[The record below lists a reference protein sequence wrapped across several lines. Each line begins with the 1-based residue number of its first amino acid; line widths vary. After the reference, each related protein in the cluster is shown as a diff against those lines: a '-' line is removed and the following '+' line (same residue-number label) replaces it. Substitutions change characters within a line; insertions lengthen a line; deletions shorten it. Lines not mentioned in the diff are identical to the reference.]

1 MSDMAAFLCR
11 ACGGSLE
18 LVDGKSLCRCKF
30 CNTIQSVPLLDSA
43 EKAELCARAE
53 TLRREYRYDK
63 AIRLYEELI
72 RLSPTDADLY
82 WALTLCRYGV
92 ELSPDG
98 SALLNRI
105 QAHSVLSD
113 KDYKLALKFAD
124 EEARAF
130 MEQQAAQIDR
140 IRREGAE
147 LAESGGECDIYL
159 CAREADENGRR
170 VMDSVIAAK
179 LYSLLTAEGFRVFF
193 AEKSLEDKSGGEW
206 EPYIFAALRSAPV
219 MIIVGTGAESFDD
232 VWVRN
237 AWSRFTE
244 LSGKTMI
251 PALRD
256 MPPSELPE
264 ELSKLQALDLSKLG
278 AESDLLSAV
287 KTRLGQ
293 PTASAAEPSDEEN
306 PLLRRAE
313 LFLEDG
319 DFERAEEICAQL
331 LSKEPNNARAYVIKL
346 LAEYALPNEN
356 ALDDMTEN
364 FTVSENYRLAMR
376 YGSEPLRARLKEHSN
391 RSLYKKFTARLES
404 AADNERELLAAAA
417 DLRTL
422 GNYSDAAKLAES
434 AEKKAADLR
443 EQWEIKHRGGVYE
456 LAAKAVAESTDA
468 AVLRSAEHSLRSLGN
483 YKDAPALAEECAAKI
498 AKLPAMQ
505 TVTFADDEPKQWKK
519 YLPFAAGGAALLTA
533 ALIITIS
540 VNASGKT
547 APTGV
552 ISTSSTVSASTSDDA
567 ADQEKAEKYA
577 KAAAC
582 LGDGNYSEAE
592 LIFTALGDYKDSA
605 KMVNECKYQSAAE
618 LLENGEYDLA
628 ERAFE
633 RLGDYSDSRGYIL
646 QCRYQ
651 KAQFLLEN
659 GDTAAART
667 IFENLDGRWECE
679 DFLKQIE
686 YIEAERLL
694 DAGKYKEARDA
705 FEAIWQYSD
714 SLQRFYESRY
724 KYAAELFENGDY
736 YTAAKEFH
744 ELIGYEDSEDQYRRA
759 RYYYGLKLEEDGDLK
774 NSYIVLGTAV
784 GYDDWAYQMTRVR
797 NKYIRTKP
805 FDFEFGRY
813 YYTDDK
819 HKSSL
824 RWKVMDIQGDMAF
837 IRADIIDYQPL
848 DDNDPDCTW
857 ENGAL
862 REWLNGD
869 FYESVF
875 NDSEKAQIRTSVFE
889 TSSGD
894 YNYIGTSGSG
904 ISDKIFLLNT
914 AEAKRT
920 SYYSDYFY
928 GDIDKTY
935 LSIYAQ
941 KKLPKDYGTLF
952 CWGRDGPLIRFYD
965 EQGNELPPDVD
976 ATSPNCVLIGMW
988 IYIGD

>member
-11 ACGGSLE
+11 ACGGILE

-53 TLRREYRYDK
+53 TLRREYNYDK

-72 RLSPTDADLY
+72 RLSPTDADVY

-98 SALLNRI
+98 SVLLNRI

-124 EEARAF
+124 EEAGAF

-140 IRREGAE
+140 IRREGAK
-147 LAESGGECDIYL
+147 LSESGGECDIYL

-193 AEKSLEDKSGGEW
+193 PEKSLEDKSGGEW

-219 MIIVGTGAESFDD
+219 MIIIGTGAESFDD

-237 AWSRFTE
+237 AWSRFIE
-244 LSGKTMI
+244 LSGKTI
-251 PALRD
+251 ISALRD
-256 MPPSELPE
+256 MPPSGLPE
-264 ELSKLQALDLSKLG
+264 ELSKIQALDLSKLG

-293 PTASAAEPSDEEN
+293 PTASAAELADEEN
-306 PLLRRAE
+306 PLLRRAK

-331 LSKEPNNARAYVIKL
+331 LSKEPNNARAYMIKL

-356 ALDDMTEN
+356 ALDDMTDN
-364 FTVSENYRLAMR
+364 FTISENYRLAMR
-376 YGSEPLRARLKEHSN
+376 YGSEALRARLKEHSN
-391 RSLYKKFTARLES
+391 RSLYKKFTARLND
-404 AADNERELLAAAA
+404 AADNERELLSAAYA
-417 DLRTL
+417 LRTL

-443 EQWEIKHRGGVYE
+443 EKREIKHREGVYGI
-456 LAAKAVAESTDA
+456 AAKMVSESTDI
-468 AVLRSAEHSLRSLGN
+468 AVLRSAENSLRSLGN
-483 YKDAPALAEECAAKI
+483 YKDAPALVEECAAKI
-498 AKLPAMQ
+498 AKLPAMS
-505 TVTFADDEPKQWKK
+505 TVNITDEPKQWKK

-533 ALIITIS
+533 ALIITLSVNVSVKSAPTDVISTQSADS
-540 VNASGKT
+540 VNATDNSM
-547 APTGV
+547 
-552 ISTSSTVSASTSDDA
+552 S
-567 ADQEKAEKYA
+567 QEKVEKYA
-577 KAAAC
+577 KANTY
-582 LGDGNYSEAE
+582 LENGDYSEAE

-605 KMVNECKYQSAAE
+605 KMVSKCKYQSAVK

-633 RLGDYSDSRGYIL
+633 RLDGYSDSRGMIY

-651 KAQFLLEN
+651 KAQQLLEN
-659 GDTAAART
+659 GDTAAAKL
-667 IFENLDGRWECE
+667 IFEELDGRWECE
-679 DFLKQIE
+679 DFIKQIE
-686 YIEAERLL
+686 YIEAERLF

-736 YTAAKEFH
+736 DTSAKEFY
-744 ELIGYEDSEDQYRRA
+744 ELIGYEDSEDQCHRA
-759 RYYYGLKLEEDGDLK
+759 SYYYGLKLEEEGDLK
-774 NSYIVLGTAV
+774 NSYIVLGSAI
-784 GYDDWAYQMTRVR
+784 GYEDWAYQMTRVR

-805 FDFEFGRY
+805 FDFGFGRY
-813 YYTDDK
+813 YDTDDK
-819 HKSSL
+819 NKLSL
-824 RWKVMDIQGDMAF
+824 CWEVMDIQGDMAF
-837 IRADIIDYQPL
+837 IRTAIIDYQPL

-857 ENGAL
+857 ENSAL

-869 FYESVF
+869 FYEDVF

-894 YNYIGTSGSG
+894 YNYVGTSGSG

-914 AEAKRT
+914 AEAKLT
-920 SYYSDYFY
+920 NYYSDYFY

-941 KKLPKDYGTLF
+941 KKLPENYGTLF

-965 EQGNELPPDVD
+965 DRGNELPPDVD
-976 ATSPNCVLIGMW
+976 ATSPNCVMIGMW